1 MGAFSLRVPIYG
13 LYQYALQECMRRKC
27 ALFLC
32 IGDGLQRYQ
41 EARSSYGMS
50 VMGDTSALIAAKKA
64 KNKLLNTIV
73 SILNCN
79 RMYIEAI
86 SASSCVRHSS

>member
-1 MGAFSLRVPIYG
+1 MI
-13 LYQYALQECMRRKC
+13 
-27 ALFLC
+27 
-32 IGDGLQRYQ
+32 
-41 EARSSYGMS
+41 SSSGISTSNS
-50 VMGDTSALIAAKKA
+50 VVCTIV
-64 KNKLLNTIV
+64 KLLNTIV